1 MIHRFLYRCFQIR
14 SDWTDSHYKL
24 VKLMDLFKNY
34 NYPENFIN
42 NCFKKFLH
50 NKDRILDK
58 MILVLR
64 YLGPLLLQTRTKLRN
79 SIKGILN
86 CCKLQIVFNIKNN
99 LSNTFCFKDHIPK
112 ELTSGFVHKFQCGL
126 CNQYYYGECVRHLN
140 VRFVEHTAISLLTKK
155 KVKPKGSA
163 VNVQL

>member
-1 MIHRFLYRCFQIR
+1 M
-14 SDWTDSHYKL
+14 
-24 VKLMDLFKNY
+24 
-34 NYPENFIN
+34 
-42 NCFKKFLH
+42 
-50 NKDRILDK
+50 
-58 MILVLR
+58 VLR

-140 VRFVEHTAISLLTKK
+140 VRFVEHIAISLLTKK

-163 VNVQL
+163 INVQLWLCNLQQSFDSFQVVNKEKGQSQHESWKKLFKSSEIQSFKQKH